1 MGYPRGLKAE
11 AIPPQSKLMA
21 ISDVYDALVAADRP
35 YKAAVTIP
43 RSLEILEAEVKAGLL
58 DGEVLRLFIEGRI
71 FELTMN
77 RLKGD
82 PEHA

>member
-82 PEHA
+82 PEPA